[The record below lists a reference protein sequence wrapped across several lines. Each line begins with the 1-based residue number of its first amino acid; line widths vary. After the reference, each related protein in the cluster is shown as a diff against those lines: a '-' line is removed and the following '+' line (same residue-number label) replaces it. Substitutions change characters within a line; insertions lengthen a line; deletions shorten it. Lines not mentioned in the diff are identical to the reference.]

1 VAVGAVLGALLFS
14 WELQASDPRN
24 GRLIVVPPNEGLD
37 LYPGKW
43 KITKRGTSGGFSL
56 VEVNDRATRKID
68 PHRHTRED
76 EAWYVIEGE
85 LSFQVG
91 DEGAVAGP
99 GALVYAPRG
108 VPHSFKVTKVP
119 ARYLIM
125 FSPAGIEALFAEVA
139 ELRKTLGE
147 GTAEFERR
155 RNEVRAKHGLQSIE
169 KKDTQKPRDG
179 GAVQQ

>member
-1 VAVGAVLGALLFS
+1 LRATGKRPS
-14 WELQASDPRN
+14 N

-43 KITKRGTSGGFSL
+43 KITRRGTSGGFSL
-56 VEVNDRATRKID
+56 VEVSDRATRRID

-91 DEGAVAGP
+91 EEGAVAGP
-99 GALVYAPRG
+99 GTLVYAPRD
-108 VPHSFKVTKVP
+108 VPHSFEVTKVP
-119 ARYLIM
+119 ARYLII
-125 FSPAGIEALFAEVA
+125 FSPGGIEALFAEVD

-155 RNEVRAKHGLQSIE
+155 RNEVRAKYGLQSME
-169 KKDTQKPRDG
+169 KRDTQKPRDR
-179 GAVQQ
+179 GAAQQ

>member
-1 VAVGAVLGALLFS
+1 LAVGVSLGTLLLS
-14 WELQASDPRN
+14 CELQASDPRN
-24 GRLIVVPPNEGLD
+24 GRLIIVPPDGGLD

-43 KITKRGTSGGFSL
+43 KITKKGTSGGFSL
-56 VEVNDRATRKID
+56 VEVNERATRKID

-91 DEGAVAGP
+91 EEAAVAGP
-99 GALVYAPRG
+99 GTLVYAPRD

-119 ARYLIM
+119 ARYLII
-125 FSPAGIEALFAEVA
+125 FSPGGIEGLFAEVD

-147 GTAEFERR
+147 GTPEFQRR
-155 RNEVRAKHGLQSIE
+155 RNEVRVKYGLQSIE
-169 KKDTQKPRDG
+169 KKATQ
-179 GAVQQ
+179 